1 MAPSSE
7 EDRKAKSFLCSK
19 YLETFTHLKERVKNF
34 ADLSIELLVGM
45 REMLLTD
52 PKVLNGCFWIFLIYM
67 EQCIFFISNF
77 KWLAFFVFQ
86 YYQKLF
92 REGECFLHVVSLL
105 NGNLDAENGEKLV
118 LNVIQTLTSL
128 LSQNDDSKVP
138 SLISRRISH
147 SGD

>member
-1 MAPSSE
+1 
-7 EDRKAKSFLCSK
+7 
-19 YLETFTHLKERVKNF
+19 
-34 ADLSIELLVGM
+34 
-45 REMLLTD
+45 MLLE
-52 PKVLNGCFWIFLIYM
+52 FSHIYGPM
-67 EQCIFFISNF
+67 YYFHSKF

-105 NGNLDAENGEKLV
+105 NGNLDAENGEKLA

-138 SLISRRISH
+138 SLISH
-147 SGD
+147 GGD